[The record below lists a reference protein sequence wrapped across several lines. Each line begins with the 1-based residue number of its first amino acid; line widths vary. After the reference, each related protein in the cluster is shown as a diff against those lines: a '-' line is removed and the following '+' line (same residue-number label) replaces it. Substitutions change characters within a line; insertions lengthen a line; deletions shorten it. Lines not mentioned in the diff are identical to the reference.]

1 MENYDVAVVRCKTYD
16 VEAVKPA
23 LEEALNAVNGLDF
36 VKLGM
41 KIIIKPNLVSFKKPD
56 AAATTHPALLEALVE
71 MLLARGADVTIG
83 DSPGGPHSLP
93 LLNRVY
99 AATGMDR
106 VEKLGAK
113 LNRNMN
119 EKTVDFPEGKVLK
132 NFTYTEYLDE
142 ADAIIDFCK
151 LKSHGML
158 GMSAAVKNL
167 FGTIPGLKKP
177 EVHYK
182 FQNDAEF
189 ADMLVDLNE
198 YFKPRLAI
206 CDAVVGMEG
215 NGPTA
220 GTPRQIGAIIASKST
235 YYADVVGAELIGM
248 NIDGLPTLQAAYE
261 RGFAPASSKNLR
273 VYGDIR
279 ALTVDDFKAPPV
291 RGLSFMRKGNVLHFI
306 SKAALEHKPTLK
318 KRFCVG
324 CGECARMCPAKAIEM
339 KNKKPHIN
347 REKCIRCFCC
357 QEFCPRAAMVAHR
370 PLAAKVLN
378 KLKLYFKRPGFDS
391 ETYNM
396 FMKERRK

>member
-1 MENYDVAVVRCKTYD
+1 MEHYDVAVVRCKTYD

-36 VKLGM
+36 VKSGM

-71 MLLARGADVTIG
+71 MLLSRGADVTIG

-318 KRFCVG
+318 KRLCVG
-324 CGECARMCPAKAIEM
+324 CGECARMCPAKAIKM

-370 PLAAKVLN
+370 PLAAKALN
-378 KLKLYFKRPGFDS
+378 KLKL
-391 ETYNM
+391 
-396 FMKERRK
+396 

>member
-1 MENYDVAVVRCKTYD
+1 MENYDVAVVRCKTYN

-36 VKLGM
+36 VMPGM

-106 VEKLGAK
+106 LEKLGAK

-318 KRFCVG
+318 KRLCAG

-378 KLKLYFKRPGFDS
+378 KLKL
-391 ETYNM
+391 
-396 FMKERRK
+396 

>member
-1 MENYDVAVVRCKTYD
+1 MEHYDVAVVRCKTYN

-23 LEEALNAVNGLDF
+23 LEEAVNAVNGLDF
-36 VKLGM
+36 VKSGM

-291 RGLSFMRKGNVLHFI
+291 RGSSFMRKGNVLHFI

-318 KRFCVG
+318 KRHCIG

-370 PLAAKVLN
+370 PLAAKALN
-378 KLKLYFKRPGFDS
+378 KLKL
-391 ETYNM
+391 
-396 FMKERRK
+396 

>member
-23 LEEALNAVNGLDF
+23 LEEAVNAVNDLDF
-36 VKLGM
+36 VKPGM

-99 AATGMDR
+99 TATGMDR

-318 KRFCVG
+318 KRLCVG
-324 CGECARMCPAKAIEM
+324 CGECARMCPAKAIKM

-378 KLKLYFKRPGFDS
+378 KLKL
-391 ETYNM
+391 
-396 FMKERRK
+396 

>member
-16 VEAVKPA
+16 VETVKPA

-36 VKLGM
+36 VKSGM

-106 VEKLGAK
+106 LEKLGAK
-113 LNRNMN
+113 MNRNMN

-132 NFTYTEYLDE
+132 KFTYTEYLDE

-318 KRFCVG
+318 KRLCVG

-378 KLKLYFKRPGFDS
+378 KLKL
-391 ETYNM
+391 
-396 FMKERRK
+396 

>member
-1 MENYDVAVVRCKTYD
+1 MENYDVAVVRCKTYN

-23 LEEALNAVNGLDF
+23 LEEAVNAVKGLDF
-36 VKLGM
+36 VKSGM

-318 KRFCVG
+318 KRLCAG
-324 CGECARMCPAKAIEM
+324 CGEFARMCPAKAIEM
-339 KNKKPHIN
+339 KTKKPHIN

-378 KLKLYFKRPGFDS
+378 KLKL
-391 ETYNM
+391 
-396 FMKERRK
+396 

>member
-1 MENYDVAVVRCKTYD
+1 MENYDVAVVRCKTYN

-23 LEEALNAVNGLDF
+23 LEEAVNAVNGLDF
-36 VKLGM
+36 VKSGV

-106 VEKLGAK
+106 LEKLGAK

-318 KRFCVG
+318 KRLCVG
-324 CGECARMCPAKAIEM
+324 CGECARMCPAKAIKM

-378 KLKLYFKRPGFDS
+378 KLKL
-391 ETYNM
+391 
-396 FMKERRK
+396 

>member
-23 LEEALNAVNGLDF
+23 LEEAVNAVNGLDF
-36 VKLGM
+36 VKSGM

-106 VEKLGAK
+106 LEKLGAK

-318 KRFCVG
+318 KRLCVG

-357 QEFCPRAAMVAHR
+357 QEFCPRAAMVVHR
-370 PLAAKVLN
+370 PLAAKALN
-378 KLKLYFKRPGFDS
+378 KLKL
-391 ETYNM
+391 
-396 FMKERRK
+396 

>member
-1 MENYDVAVVRCKTYD
+1 LENYDVAVVRCKTYN

-36 VKLGM
+36 VMPGM

-106 VEKLGAK
+106 LEKLGAK

-324 CGECARMCPAKAIEM
+324 CGKCARICPAKAIEM

-378 KLKLYFKRPGFDS
+378 KLKL
-391 ETYNM
+391 
-396 FMKERRK
+396 

>member
-1 MENYDVAVVRCKTYD
+1 MKNYDVAVVRCKTYN

-36 VKLGM
+36 VMPGM

-378 KLKLYFKRPGFDS
+378 KLKL
-391 ETYNM
+391 
-396 FMKERRK
+396 

>member
-1 MENYDVAVVRCKTYD
+1 MENYDVAVVRCKTYNI
-16 VEAVKPA
+16 EAVKPA
-23 LEEALNAVNGLDF
+23 LEEAVNAVNGLDF
-36 VKLGM
+36 VMPGM

-99 AATGMDR
+99 TATGMDR
-106 VEKLGAK
+106 LEKLGAK

-318 KRFCVG
+318 KRLCVG

-339 KNKKPHIN
+339 KNKNPHIN

-370 PLAAKVLN
+370 PLAAKALN
-378 KLKLYFKRPGFDS
+378 KLKL
-391 ETYNM
+391 
-396 FMKERRK
+396 

>member
-1 MENYDVAVVRCKTYD
+1 MENYDVAVVRCKTYN

-23 LEEALNAVNGLDF
+23 LEEAVNAVNGLDF
-36 VKLGM
+36 VKPGM

-99 AATGMDR
+99 AATGMDW

-119 EKTVDFPEGKVLK
+119 EKNVDFPEGKVLK

-318 KRFCVG
+318 KRLCAG

-378 KLKLYFKRPGFDS
+378 KLKL
-391 ETYNM
+391 
-396 FMKERRK
+396 

>member
-1 MENYDVAVVRCKTYD
+1 MENYDVAVVRCKIYD

-23 LEEALNAVNGLDF
+23 LEEAVNAVNGLDF
-36 VKLGM
+36 VKSGM

-261 RGFAPASSKNLR
+261 RGFAPSSSKNLR

-378 KLKLYFKRPGFDS
+378 KLKL
-391 ETYNM
+391 
-396 FMKERRK
+396 

>member
-1 MENYDVAVVRCKTYD
+1 MENYDVAVVRCKTYN
-16 VEAVKPA
+16 VETVKPA
-23 LEEALNAVNGLDF
+23 LEEAVNAVNGLDF
-36 VKLGM
+36 VKSGM

-83 DSPGGPHSLP
+83 DSPGGPHSLL

-99 AATGMDR
+99 TATGMDR
-106 VEKLGAK
+106 LEKLGAK

-318 KRFCVG
+318 KRLCAG

-378 KLKLYFKRPGFDS
+378 KLKL
-391 ETYNM
+391 
-396 FMKERRK
+396 

>member
-1 MENYDVAVVRCKTYD
+1 MKNYDVAVVRCKTYD

-23 LEEALNAVNGLDF
+23 IEEAVNAVNGLDF
-36 VKLGM
+36 VKPGM

-106 VEKLGAK
+106 LEKLGAK

-261 RGFAPASSKNLR
+261 RSFAPASSKNLR

-318 KRFCVG
+318 KRLCVG

-347 REKCIRCFCC
+347 REKYIRCFCC

-378 KLKLYFKRPGFDS
+378 KLKL
-391 ETYNM
+391 
-396 FMKERRK
+396 

>member
-36 VKLGM
+36 VKHGM

-106 VEKLGAK
+106 LEKLGAK

-119 EKTVDFPEGKVLK
+119 EKTIDFPEGKVLK

-261 RGFAPASSKNLR
+261 RGFAPSSSKNLR

-318 KRFCVG
+318 KRLCVG

-370 PLAAKVLN
+370 PLAAKALN
-378 KLKLYFKRPGFDS
+378 KLKL
-391 ETYNM
+391 
-396 FMKERRK
+396 

>member
-16 VEAVKPA
+16 VEEVKPA

-36 VKLGM
+36 VMPGM

-324 CGECARMCPAKAIEM
+324 CGECARMCPAKAIKM

-357 QEFCPRAAMVAHR
+357 QEFCPRAAMVVHR
-370 PLAAKVLN
+370 PLAAKALN
-378 KLKLYFKRPGFDS
+378 KLKL
-391 ETYNM
+391 
-396 FMKERRK
+396 

>member
-1 MENYDVAVVRCKTYD
+1 MENYDIAVVRCKTYD
-16 VEAVKPA
+16 VETVKPA

-36 VKLGM
+36 VKSGM

-318 KRFCVG
+318 KRHCIG

-378 KLKLYFKRPGFDS
+378 KLKL
-391 ETYNM
+391 
-396 FMKERRK
+396 

>member
-1 MENYDVAVVRCKTYD
+1 MENYDVAVVRCKTYN
-16 VEAVKPA
+16 VETVKPA

-36 VKLGM
+36 VKPGM

-119 EKTVDFPEGKVLK
+119 EKTVAFPEGKVLK

-318 KRFCVG
+318 KRLCVG
-324 CGECARMCPAKAIEM
+324 CGECARMCPAKAI

-378 KLKLYFKRPGFDS
+378 KLKL
-391 ETYNM
+391 
-396 FMKERRK
+396 

>member
-1 MENYDVAVVRCKTYD
+1 MKNYDVAVVRCKTYD

-23 LEEALNAVNGLDF
+23 LEEAVNAVNGLDF
-36 VKLGM
+36 VMPGM

-318 KRFCVG
+318 KRLCVG

-378 KLKLYFKRPGFDS
+378 KLKL
-391 ETYNM
+391 
-396 FMKERRK
+396 

>member
-23 LEEALNAVNGLDF
+23 LEEAVNAVNGLDF
-36 VKLGM
+36 VMPGM

-99 AATGMDR
+99 TATGMDR

-235 YYADVVGAELIGM
+235 YYADVVGAELIGI

-318 KRFCVG
+318 KRLCVG

-378 KLKLYFKRPGFDS
+378 KLKL
-391 ETYNM
+391 
-396 FMKERRK
+396 

>member
-1 MENYDVAVVRCKTYD
+1 MENYDVAVVRCKTYN

-23 LEEALNAVNGLDF
+23 LEEAVNAVNGLDF
-36 VKLGM
+36 VKSGM

-71 MLLARGADVTIG
+71 MLLARGAGVTIG

-318 KRFCVG
+318 KRLCVG
-324 CGECARMCPAKAIEM
+324 CGKCARICPAKAIEM

-378 KLKLYFKRPGFDS
+378 KLKL
-391 ETYNM
+391 
-396 FMKERRK
+396 

>member
-23 LEEALNAVNGLDF
+23 LEEAVNAVNGLDF
-36 VKLGM
+36 VMPGM

-99 AATGMDR
+99 TATGMDR

-248 NIDGLPTLQAAYE
+248 NIDGMPTLQAAYE

-318 KRFCVG
+318 KRLCVG

-378 KLKLYFKRPGFDS
+378 KLKL
-391 ETYNM
+391 
-396 FMKERRK
+396 

>member
-1 MENYDVAVVRCKTYD
+1 MENYDVAVVRCKTYN

-36 VKLGM
+36 VMPGM

-71 MLLARGADVTIG
+71 MLLARGAAVTIG

-318 KRFCVG
+318 KRLCVG

-370 PLAAKVLN
+370 PLAAKALN
-378 KLKLYFKRPGFDS
+378 KLKL
-391 ETYNM
+391 
-396 FMKERRK
+396 

>member
-36 VKLGM
+36 VMPGM

-318 KRFCVG
+318 KRLCVG

-347 REKCIRCFCC
+347 REKCVRCFCC

-378 KLKLYFKRPGFDS
+378 KLKL
-391 ETYNM
+391 
-396 FMKERRK
+396 

>member
-1 MENYDVAVVRCKTYD
+1 MENYDVAVVRCKTYN

-36 VKLGM
+36 VMPGM

-106 VEKLGAK
+106 LEKLGAK

-189 ADMLVDLNE
+189 ADMLVDINE

-273 VYGDIR
+273 VYGDIC

-324 CGECARMCPAKAIEM
+324 CGKCARICPAKAIEM

-378 KLKLYFKRPGFDS
+378 KLKL
-391 ETYNM
+391 
-396 FMKERRK
+396 

>member
-16 VEAVKPA
+16 VETVKPA

-36 VKLGM
+36 VKHGM

-106 VEKLGAK
+106 LEKLGAK

-318 KRFCVG
+318 KRLCIG

-378 KLKLYFKRPGFDS
+378 KLKL
-391 ETYNM
+391 
-396 FMKERRK
+396 

>member
-1 MENYDVAVVRCKTYD
+1 LENYDVAVVRCKTYD

-23 LEEALNAVNGLDF
+23 LEEAVNAVNGLDF

-318 KRFCVG
+318 KRLCVG

-370 PLAAKVLN
+370 PLAAKALN
-378 KLKLYFKRPGFDS
+378 KLKL
-391 ETYNM
+391 
-396 FMKERRK
+396 

>member
-378 KLKLYFKRPGFDS
+378 KLKL
-391 ETYNM
+391 
-396 FMKERRK
+396 

>member
-1 MENYDVAVVRCKTYD
+1 MEHYDVAVVRCKTYD

-23 LEEALNAVNGLDF
+23 LEEAVNAVNGLDF
-36 VKLGM
+36 VMPGM

-106 VEKLGAK
+106 LEKLGAK

-248 NIDGLPTLQAAYE
+248 NIDGLPTLQAAYK

-318 KRFCVG
+318 KRLCVG

-378 KLKLYFKRPGFDS
+378 KLKL
-391 ETYNM
+391 
-396 FMKERRK
+396 

>member
-36 VKLGM
+36 VKPGM

-71 MLLARGADVTIG
+71 MLLARGAGVTIG

-119 EKTVDFPEGKVLK
+119 EKNVDFPEGKVLK

-189 ADMLVDLNE
+189 ADMLVDINE

-318 KRFCVG
+318 NVFVSDAVNAQGCV
-324 CGECARMCPAKAIEM
+324 PQK
-339 KNKKPHIN
+339 
-347 REKCIRCFCC
+347 
-357 QEFCPRAAMVAHR
+357 Q
-370 PLAAKVLN
+370 
-378 KLKLYFKRPGFDS
+378 
-391 ETYNM
+391 
-396 FMKERRK
+396 

>member
-36 VKLGM
+36 VMPGM

-318 KRFCVG
+318 KRLCVG

-357 QEFCPRAAMVAHR
+357 QEFCPRAAMVVHR
-370 PLAAKVLN
+370 PLAAKALN
-378 KLKLYFKRPGFDS
+378 KLKL
-391 ETYNM
+391 
-396 FMKERRK
+396 

>member
-23 LEEALNAVNGLDF
+23 LEEAVNAVNGLDF
-36 VKLGM
+36 VKSGM

-261 RGFAPASSKNLR
+261 RGFAPSSSKNLR

-370 PLAAKVLN
+370 PLAAKALN
-378 KLKLYFKRPGFDS
+378 KLKL
-391 ETYNM
+391 
-396 FMKERRK
+396 

>member
-1 MENYDVAVVRCKTYD
+1 MENYDVAVVRCKTYN

-36 VKLGM
+36 VMPGM

-106 VEKLGAK
+106 LEKLGAK

-189 ADMLVDLNE
+189 ADMLVDINE

-248 NIDGLPTLQAAYE
+248 NIDGLPTLQAAYK

-318 KRFCVG
+318 KRLCVG

-378 KLKLYFKRPGFDS
+378 KLKL
-391 ETYNM
+391 
-396 FMKERRK
+396 

>member
-1 MENYDVAVVRCKTYD
+1 MENYDVAVVRCKTYN

-23 LEEALNAVNGLDF
+23 LEEAVNAVNGLDF
-36 VKLGM
+36 VKSGM

-56 AAATTHPALLEALVE
+56 AAATTHPALLKALVE

-99 AATGMDR
+99 TATGMDR
-106 VEKLGAK
+106 LEKLGAK

-318 KRFCVG
+318 KRLCVG

-378 KLKLYFKRPGFDS
+378 KLKL
-391 ETYNM
+391 
-396 FMKERRK
+396 

>member
-1 MENYDVAVVRCKTYD
+1 MENYDVAVVRCKTYN

-36 VKLGM
+36 VKPGM

-132 NFTYTEYLDE
+132 KFTYTEYLNE

-347 REKCIRCFCC
+347 CEKCIRCFCC

-370 PLAAKVLN
+370 PLAAKALN
-378 KLKLYFKRPGFDS
+378 KLK
-391 ETYNM
+391 M
-396 FMKERRK
+396 

>member
-1 MENYDVAVVRCKTYD
+1 MENYDVAVVRCKTYNI
-16 VEAVKPA
+16 EAVKPA
-23 LEEALNAVNGLDF
+23 LEEAVNAVNGLDF
-36 VKLGM
+36 VMPGM

-99 AATGMDR
+99 TATGMDR
-106 VEKLGAK
+106 LEKLGAK

-261 RGFAPASSKNLR
+261 RGFAPSSSKNLR

-378 KLKLYFKRPGFDS
+378 KLK
-391 ETYNM
+391 M
-396 FMKERRK
+396 

>member
-1 MENYDVAVVRCKTYD
+1 MENYDVAVVRCKTYN

-36 VKLGM
+36 VMPGM

-106 VEKLGAK
+106 LEKLGAK

-273 VYGDIR
+273 VYGDIC

-318 KRFCVG
+318 KRLCVG

-378 KLKLYFKRPGFDS
+378 KLKL
-391 ETYNM
+391 
-396 FMKERRK
+396 